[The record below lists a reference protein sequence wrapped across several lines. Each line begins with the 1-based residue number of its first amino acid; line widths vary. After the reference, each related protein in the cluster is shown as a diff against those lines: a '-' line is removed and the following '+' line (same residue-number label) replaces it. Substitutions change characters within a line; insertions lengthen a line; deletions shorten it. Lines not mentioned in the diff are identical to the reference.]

1 MALPRCM
8 PGTVGRWTL
17 LVFGISA
24 APALAGHLPICRA
37 GQFIVDQQLPL
48 TAQGN
53 EPLLVVLSHRRVS
66 LGSICGPA
74 RAHLRHRKAGTALR
88 VVWRS
93 CRGAASVRLKAILTH
108 SCWDLSGIIDVRRPR
123 ARADL
128 TATSRLVL
136 DRTGQV
142 VGFLGQSIVTVPE
155 CVPVLSFV
163 GRSWLLLI
171 LPLGSVDVCHSYL
184 GCRSQWRYADPACNG
199 FPTLVATGIF
209 PLSREVCRDG
219 TIGFYAGDPLV
230 DHAYTIMDS
239 GACPGGTQLSDGKQ
253 CCPVTTNAAI
263 AMSAFGPIATID
275 LSSLTPPFTI
285 EGP

>member
-1 MALPRCM
+1 MKIWVKCPRHSGAYASCTVKLVGCIWKGATWMALPRCM

-128 TATSRLVL
+128 TATSRSSSIGPARSSASS
-136 DRTGQV
+136 DRA
-142 VGFLGQSIVTVPE
+142 S
-155 CVPVLSFV
+155 
-163 GRSWLLLI
+163 
-171 LPLGSVDVCHSYL
+171 
-184 GCRSQWRYADPACNG
+184 
-199 FPTLVATGIF
+199 
-209 PLSREVCRDG
+209 
-219 TIGFYAGDPLV
+219 
-230 DHAYTIMDS
+230 
-239 GACPGGTQLSDGKQ
+239 
-253 CCPVTTNAAI
+253 
-263 AMSAFGPIATID
+263 
-275 LSSLTPPFTI
+275 
-285 EGP
+285 